1 MPEIIVAAE
10 EALPEI
16 AQSILQKDKAT
27 RVFALHGEM
36 GSGKTTLVRALCVQL
51 GVAPEEVNS
60 PTYALINEYAG
71 SSGPIFH
78 MDLYRLQNIQEAL
91 DIGVED
97 YLYSG
102 HYCFVEWPDL
112 IAPILPEEA
121 RAIMLELTGNS
132 ARKILF

>member
-1 MPEIIVAAE
+1 MTEIIVATE
-10 EALPEI
+10 EVLPAV
-16 AQSILQKDKAT
+16 AQSILQRDPAT
-27 RVFALHGEM
+27 RIFVLHGEM
-36 GSGKTTLVRALCVQL
+36 GSGKTTLVRALCAQL
-51 GVAPEEVNS
+51 GVAPGEVNS

-71 SSGPIFH
+71 SPGPIFH
-78 MDLYRLQNIQEAL
+78 MDLYRLQDIQEAL

-112 IAPILPEEA
+112 IAPILPEET